1 MSKTLFKVVSLS
13 TATLVLS
20 GCSLFLTDHT
30 DDYQD
35 QVSNSSALIVP
46 EGAVPSRDV
55 LVIPNEDKI
64 ASLTP
69 SKPFTIPR
77 APFVFYPM
85 VEVTVNETE
94 EAFSL
99 VVPTGVENA
108 KRIVADYLTSLY
120 GAGTPIASQ
129 TENTLTSVPFDFH
142 PQGWLSSVWSS
153 VTRIYPKQTAFS
165 FEFDTVNE
173 QTVIKVTYREEQEGS
188 EPTGWMT
195 PNKNEDAYAVAVRL
209 WGVIGRQLNQSSAF
223 LSNRES
229 VSDFPVWVD
238 HEGMY
243 AIQLGK
249 DPVSETSLLSTFE
262 SANLYLMPD
271 KTQFVSPVPADQV
284 ARIGDVIDLSI
295 PLGNGQK
302 QKLFN
307 VYRRNLN
314 DVTWDERE
322 YPYEITKQKAGY
334 FLVID
339 VSAAPNPEV
348 VSFRLAQRFIN

>member
-1 MSKTLFKVVSLS
+1 MNKTLLKLVGFS
-13 TATLVLS
+13 TATLMLS

-35 QVSNSSALIVP
+35 LNSNTSVLVVP
-46 EGAVPSRDV
+46 DGSMPLRDV

-64 ASLTP
+64 AKLEP
-69 SKPFTIPR
+69 SKPFMIPR

-85 VEVTVNETE
+85 VDVAVNETE

-108 KRIVADYLTSLY
+108 KRMVANYLTSLY

-129 TENTLTSVPFDFH
+129 TEDSIISVPFDFH

-153 VTRIYPKQTAFS
+153 ITRIYPKQTVFS
-165 FEFDTVNE
+165 FDF
-173 QTVIKVTYREEQEGS
+173 QTLNDQTIIQLTFREEQQGS
-188 EPTGWMT
+188 EPTSWMN
-195 PNKNEDAYAVAVRL
+195 PNKNDEAYGVAVRL
-209 WGVIGRQLNQSSAF
+209 WGVLGRQLNQSSAY
-223 LSNRES
+223 LSNRENMS
-229 VSDFPVWVD
+229 TFPIWVN

-243 AIQLGK
+243 AVQLGNE
-249 DPVSETSLLSTFE
+249 PISESTLLSTFE
-262 SANLYLMPD
+262 SANLFLMPEET
-271 KTQFVSPVPADQV
+271 KRISPVPFDKV
-284 ARIGDVIDLSI
+284 ARIGDVVDLSI

-314 DVTWDERE
+314 DVSWEQRD

-339 VSAAPNPEV
+339 TSAAPNPEV